1 MASLCR
7 RDALDIIN
15 RDTLADW
22 MRKLHQPDGSF
33 LMHLGGEA
41 DVRGAYCATAVA
53 KLTGLLKK
61 YPNLFESTAEWV
73 ASCQVSYFYV
83 LLGLIIPNM

>member
-1 MASLCR
+1 
-7 RDALDIIN
+7 
-15 RDTLADW
+15 
-22 MRKLHQPDGSF
+22 
-33 LMHLGGEA
+33 MHLGGEA

-61 YPNLFESTAEWV
+61 YPDLFESTAEWV

-83 LLGLIIPNM
+83 LLGLIIPNMWFSTSFLHEKRLYIWD